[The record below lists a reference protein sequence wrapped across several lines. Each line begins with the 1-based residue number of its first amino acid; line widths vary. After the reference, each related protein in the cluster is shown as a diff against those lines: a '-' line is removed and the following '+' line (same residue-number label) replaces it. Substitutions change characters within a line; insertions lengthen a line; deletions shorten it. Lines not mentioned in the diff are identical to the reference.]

1 MTSRDLRQ
9 WSRALPRKLDA
20 SLGRD
25 IRLMNF
31 HRAELRLLGK
41 KEALAY
47 MDTAIESIEEA
58 RRELVK

>member
-1 MTSRDLRQ
+1 
-9 WSRALPRKLDA
+9 
-20 SLGRD
+20 
-25 IRLMNF
+25 MNF